1 MGVIHNRSGRH
12 SLIIKELLS
21 KTDWCLG
28 LMIKELLLGVDII
41 VWNSLLKKKIV
52 IEKNNNIV
60 SQNNNNNNNF
70 FFFWGFECNKNVF
83 PFPCHVSVSCPYN
96 YKFTTHWFDKSL
108 FVYRVRTISLP
119 NPNPWSPTSQPF
131 QNPKTPNPKPF
142 PPFIFHFNYGIRSH
156 YWRRFCRL
164 QRRWRRRR
172 RRRRRGAATAANSVA
187 DAQWNWA
194 AAVSEQD
201 VRHGGRPG
209 DRPDTVVEPHQQ
221 QLRGLEPAGVR

>member
-1 MGVIHNRSGRH
+1 MYKKV
-12 SLIIKELLS
+12 
-21 KTDWCLG
+21 KT
-28 LMIKELLLGVDII
+28 
-41 VWNSLLKKKIV
+41 
-52 IEKNNNIV
+52 
-60 SQNNNNNNNF
+60 
-70 FFFWGFECNKNVF
+70 VF
-83 PFPCHVSVSCPYN
+83 PFLCLASIYIQTITNSRHTDLTIPFLSIVSVQSPSQIPI
-96 YKFTTHWFDKSL
+96 HGL
-108 FVYRVRTISLP
+108 LLR
-119 NPNPWSPTSQPF
+119 NPSKTLKPQI
-131 QNPKTPNPKPF
+131 QNLS

-164 QRRWRRRR
+164 QRRRRWRRR

-187 DAQWNWA
+187 DAEWNWA